1 MRTQTECNL
10 VLRLTWNVRPGHHHP
25 EHTFDCA
32 QDIPMARMMARRAA
46 EFTSP
51 RRAVRFVC
59 AATSP
64 DGGRTQPWEPLP
76 LEDPDDTDG
85 WLSGA
90 SATVGAC

>member
-1 MRTQTECNL
+1 
-10 VLRLTWNVRPGHHHP
+10 
-25 EHTFDCA
+25 
-32 QDIPMARMMARRAA
+32 MARMIARRAA

-64 DGGRTQPWEPLP
+64 DGGRTHPWEPLA

-90 SATVGAC
+90 SVTVGAC